1 MNKDLFLSTLGL
13 ARRAGKLCRGFEST
27 VENAGIIDT
36 VFLANDCSDRTRK
49 TISEI
54 FAELNKQPVNVNY
67 SKFELGVAIG
77 TKPVGIIGVTDA
89 GFAKLLKTR
98 LFEEVV

>member
-13 ARRAGKLCRGFEST
+13 ARRAGKLCRGFDSN
-27 VENAGIIDT
+27 VENAHIIET

-98 LFEEVV
+98 LI